1 MVSIKQIV
9 WEPIKYLLI
18 FLNYRHVSKAAAH
31 FQNSYKMFISFIQV
45 SKRKKEKKYLKNMPQ
60 SRI

>member
-45 SKRKKEKKYLKNMPQ
+45 SKRKKEKKY
-60 SRI
+60 